1 MEPTGIEQT
10 TVTRSRG
17 GAEMD
22 QTFCFIGDPGP
33 RRAQRLEILRAAGLK
48 PVRINPCVR
57 ELEGLETE
65 LPAALVIGAEVVDRS
80 GLMAELRQ
88 RPLLDAVPIIAR
100 VREPDPDDIERAFAD
115 GADDILVDG
124 AEAQFEALIAS
135 FGRADSW
142 GEVRA
147 PSGLVLLANEDREER
162 IRLGSVLR
170 HGGFDIHFAAD
181 LEEMDRWLSE
191 GQAPRAVVASASLP
205 GGSLSDAVQRL
216 ASKHRIPSPW
226 VIVNADHSA
235 RVDAGDA
242 TGAKVVYD
250 TGHDPERLTFL
261 MNELLAP
268 APPEGRRTP
277 RLLYESAVEFTHEGS
292 NEKFYGYSYN
302 VNSGGMFVRTLTPPP
317 RQSRVRVGFRP
328 PCGSGQVTGEAQVVW
343 ISEFRGNGTATSP
356 AGMGVRFVDWAPADR
371 AGFEGGYRALL
382 EMHGGHRSVANEVSN
397 RDARPTTP
405 PCASAPEPWSRTK
418 HVTA

>member
-1 MEPTGIEQT
+1 
-10 TVTRSRG
+10 
-17 GAEMD
+17 MD

-33 RRAQRLEILRAAGLK
+33 HRIQRLEILRAAGLK
-48 PVRINPCVR
+48 PVRINPCFR

-65 LPAALVIGAEVVDRS
+65 LPAALVVGAEVVDRS
-80 GLMAELRQ
+80 SLMAELRQ

-100 VREPDPDDIERAFAD
+100 VREPDPEEVEKAFAD

-135 FGRADSW
+135 FGRADRWSA
-142 GEVRA
+142 VRA
-147 PSGLVLLANEDREER
+147 PSGLVLLANENREER

-170 HGGFDIHFAAD
+170 HGGFDIRFAAD
-181 LEEMDRWLSE
+181 LEEMERWLSE

-216 ASKHRIPSPW
+216 TSKHQMPSPW
-226 VIVNADHSA
+226 VIVNAERSA
-235 RVDAGDA
+235 HADPSDRPA
-242 TGAKVVYD
+242 AKVVYD

-277 RLLYESAVEFTHEGS
+277 RLLYESTVAFTHEGS
-292 NEKFYGYSYN
+292 DDNFYGYSYN
-302 VNSGGMFVRTLTPPP
+302 INSGGLFIRTLTTPP
-317 RQSRVRVGFRP
+317 RQSRVRVRFRP
-328 PCGSGQVTGEAQVVW
+328 PCGSGQVTGEVQVVW

-356 AGMGVRFVDWAPADR
+356 AGMGVQFVDWAPADR
-371 AGFEGGYRALL
+371 AGFEGGYQALL
-382 EMHGGHRSVANEVSN
+382 EMHGGHRSVVTEAAN

-405 PCASAPEPWSRTK
+405 PCASSNGSWSTGKRA
-418 HVTA
+418 TA